1 MSVITKAI
9 SFFIK
14 EVVCVKLMKINHL
27 LSPKIFLSLATVFFA
42 SLANAQQATVV
53 VAANMKPAMDEIY
66 QQYKMAGGQDLRIIY
81 GSSGNF
87 ARQIQQGAPFNLFVS
102 ADESFPL
109 ALHRQGLT
117 VDEGK
122 VYAIGRLALIAHK
135 SRKMKLSLNSAE
147 LKKVIDDTNKIAIAK
162 PDMAPY
168 GKAAIDFLN
177 ALGLYESAKNKIVFG
192 ESISSATMF
201 VTSGSAGI
209 GLTAYSLAKS
219 KEVMQTA
226 DHLLIPENLHEPIKQ
241 RMVLLKSPPKPVV
254 DFYAHLQSAKA
265 RDVLKAH
272 GYSAP

>member
-1 MSVITKAI
+1 M
-9 SFFIK
+9 
-14 EVVCVKLMKINHL
+14 KLMKVKHL
-27 LSPKIFLSLATVFFA
+27 LSPKIFLSLATVFFV

-53 VAANMKPAMDEIY
+53 VAANMKPAMEEIY

-102 ADESFPL
+102 ADESFPI

-135 SRKMKLSLNSAE
+135 SRKIKLSLNPVE
-147 LKKVIDDTNKIAIAK
+147 LRKIIDDTNKIAIAK
-162 PDMAPY
+162 PDTAPY

-177 ALGLYESAKNKIVFG
+177 ALGLYELAKNKIVFG
-192 ESISSATMF
+192 ENISSATMF
-201 VTSGSAGI
+201 VTSGSAGV

-219 KEVMQTA
+219 KEVAQIT
-226 DHLLIPENLHEPIKQ
+226 DHLLIPENFHEPTKQ
-241 RMVLLKSPPKPVV
+241 RMVLLKNPPKPVV

-265 RDVLKAH
+265 KDVLRLH
-272 GYSAP
+272 GYTAP

>member
-1 MSVITKAI
+1 M
-9 SFFIK
+9 
-14 EVVCVKLMKINHL
+14 KLMKVKHL
-27 LSPKIFLSLATVFFA
+27 LSPKIFLSLATVFFV

-53 VAANMKPAMDEIY
+53 VASNMKPAMEEIY
-66 QQYKMAGGQDLRIIY
+66 QQYKMAGGQDFRIIY

-87 ARQIQQGAPFNLFVS
+87 ARQIQQGAPFHLFVS
-102 ADESFPL
+102 ADESFPI

-135 SRKMKLSLNSAE
+135 SRKIKLSLNPVE
-147 LKKVIDDTNKIAIAK
+147 LKKIIADTNKIAIAK
-162 PDMAPY
+162 PDTAPY

-192 ESISSATMF
+192 ENISSATMF

-219 KEVMQTA
+219 KEVMQIA
-226 DHLLIPENLHEPIKQ
+226 DHLLIPESFHEPIKQ
-241 RMVLLKSPPKPVV
+241 RMVLLKNPPKPVV

-265 RDVLKAH
+265 KDILRLQ
-272 GYSAP
+272 GYTAP

>member
-1 MSVITKAI
+1 MK
-9 SFFIK
+9 F
-14 EVVCVKLMKINHL
+14 MKIKHL
-27 LSPKIFLSLATVFFA
+27 LSPKIFLSLATVLFV

-53 VAANMKPAMDEIY
+53 VAANMKPAMEEIY

-102 ADESFPL
+102 ADETFPL
-109 ALHRQGLT
+109 TLHRQGLT

-135 SRKMKLSLNSAE
+135 SKKIKLNLNPVE
-147 LKKVIDDTNKIAIAK
+147 LKKIIEDTNKIAIAK
-162 PDMAPY
+162 PDTAPY

-177 ALGLYESAKNKIVFG
+177 ALGLYKVAKNKIVFG
-192 ESISSATMF
+192 ENISSATMF

-219 KEVMQTA
+219 KEVVQVV
-226 DHLLIPENLHEPIKQ
+226 DHLLIPENFHEPIKQ
-241 RMVLLKSPPKPVV
+241 RMVLLKSSPKPAV
-254 DFYAHLQSAKA
+254 DFYNHLQSAKA
-265 RDVLKAH
+265 KDVLRLH
-272 GYSAP
+272 GYSVP

>member
-1 MSVITKAI
+1 
-9 SFFIK
+9 
-14 EVVCVKLMKINHL
+14 MKIKRLFLSKTL
-27 LSPKIFLSLATVFFA
+27 LSVVTVFFA

-102 ADESFPL
+102 ADESFPM

-135 SRKMKLSLNSAE
+135 SRKMKLILNPVE

-192 ESISSATMF
+192 ENISSATMF

-219 KEVMQTA
+219 KEVMQIA

-241 RMVLLKSPPKPVV
+241 RMVLLKSPSKSVV
-254 DFYAHLQSAKA
+254 DFHAHLQSAKA

>member
-1 MSVITKAI
+1 M
-9 SFFIK
+9 
-14 EVVCVKLMKINHL
+14 KLMKVKHL
-27 LSPKIFLSLATVFFA
+27 LSLNIFLSLVTVFFV
-42 SLANAQQATVV
+42 SLVNAQQATVV
-53 VAANMKPAMDEIY
+53 VASNMKPAMEEIY

-102 ADESFPL
+102 ADESFPI

-117 VDEGK
+117 VDEGR

-135 SRKMKLSLNSAE
+135 SRKIKLSLNPVE
-147 LKKVIDDTNKIAIAK
+147 LKKIIEDTNKIAIAK
-162 PDMAPY
+162 PDTAPY

-177 ALGLYESAKNKIVFG
+177 ALGLYESVKNKIVFG
-192 ESISSATMF
+192 ENISSATMF
-201 VTSGSAGI
+201 VTSGSAAI

-219 KEVMQTA
+219 KEVLQLA
-226 DHLLIPENLHEPIKQ
+226 DHLLIPDNFHEPIKQ
-241 RMVLLKSPPKPVV
+241 RMVLLKNPPKPVV

-265 RDVLKAH
+265 KDVLRLH

>member
-1 MSVITKAI
+1 MK
-9 SFFIK
+9 
-14 EVVCVKLMKINHL
+14 VKHL
-27 LSPKIFLSLATVFFA
+27 LSPKIFLSLATVFFV
-42 SLANAQQATVV
+42 SLVNAQQATVV
-53 VAANMKPAMDEIY
+53 VASNMKPAMEEIY

-102 ADESFPL
+102 ADESFPK

-135 SRKMKLSLNSAE
+135 SRKIKLSLNPVE
-147 LKKVIDDTNKIAIAK
+147 LKKIIEDTNKIAIAK
-162 PDMAPY
+162 PDTAPY

-177 ALGLYESAKNKIVFG
+177 ALGLYELAKNKIVLG
-192 ESISSATMF
+192 ENISSATMF
-201 VTSGSAGI
+201 VTAGSAGI

-219 KEVMQTA
+219 KEVAQIT
-226 DHLLIPENLHEPIKQ
+226 DHLLIPENFHEPIKQ
-241 RMVLLKSPPKPVV
+241 RMVLLKNPPKPVV

-265 RDVLKAH
+265 KDVLRLH
-272 GYSAP
+272 GYTAP

>member
-27 LSPKIFLSLATVFFA
+27 LSPKIFLSLMTVFFV

-53 VAANMKPAMDEIY
+53 VAANMKPAMEEIY

-102 ADESFPL
+102 ADEGFPM

-135 SRKMKLSLNSAE
+135 SRKIKLSLNPVE
-147 LKKVIDDTNKIAIAK
+147 LKKIIEDTNKIAIAK
-162 PDMAPY
+162 PDTAPY

-192 ESISSATMF
+192 ENISSATMF

-219 KEVMQTA
+219 KEVAQIT
-226 DHLLIPENLHEPIKQ
+226 DHLLIPENFHEPIKQ
-241 RMVLLKSPPKPVV
+241 RMVLLKNPPKPAV

-265 RDVLKAH
+265 KDVLRLH

>member
-1 MSVITKAI
+1 
-9 SFFIK
+9 
-14 EVVCVKLMKINHL
+14 MKIKRLFLSKTL
-27 LSPKIFLSLATVFFA
+27 LSVVTVFFA
-42 SLANAQQATVV
+42 SLANAQHPTVV

-109 ALHRQGLT
+109 VLHRQGLT

-135 SRKMKLSLNSAE
+135 SRKMKLSLNPAE

-192 ESISSATMF
+192 ENISSATMF

-219 KEVMQTA
+219 KEVMQIA

-265 RDVLKAH
+265 RNVLKAH
-272 GYSAP
+272 GYSAL

>member
-1 MSVITKAI
+1 
-9 SFFIK
+9 
-14 EVVCVKLMKINHL
+14 MKIKRLFLSKTL
-27 LSPKIFLSLATVFFA
+27 LSVVTVFFA
-42 SLANAQQATVV
+42 SLVNAQQATVV

-87 ARQIQQGAPFNLFVS
+87 ARQIQQGAPFNLFIS
-102 ADESFPL
+102 ADEGFPM

-135 SRKMKLSLNSAE
+135 SRKMKLSLNPAE

-177 ALGLYESAKNKIVFG
+177 AIGLYESAKNKIIFG
-192 ESISSATMF
+192 ESISSATLF

-241 RMVLLKSPPKPVV
+241 RMVLLKNSPKAIV

-265 RDVLKAH
+265 KDVLRAH
-272 GYSAP
+272 GYSTP

>member
-1 MSVITKAI
+1 
-9 SFFIK
+9 
-14 EVVCVKLMKINHL
+14 MKIKRLFLSKTL
-27 LSPKIFLSLATVFFA
+27 LSVVTVFFA

-102 ADESFPL
+102 ADESFPM

-168 GKAAIDFLN
+168 GKAAIDFLK

-192 ESISSATMF
+192 ENISSATMF

-219 KEVMQTA
+219 KEVMQIA

>member
-1 MSVITKAI
+1 M
-9 SFFIK
+9 IK
-14 EVVCVKLMKINHL
+14 RLFLSKIL
-27 LSPKIFLSLATVFFA
+27 LSVVTVFFA
-42 SLANAQQATVV
+42 SLVNAQQATVV

-87 ARQIQQGAPFNLFVS
+87 ARQIQQGAPFNLFIS
-102 ADESFPL
+102 ADEGFPM

-135 SRKMKLSLNSAE
+135 SRKMKLSLNPVE

-177 ALGLYESAKNKIVFG
+177 AIGLYESAKNKIIFG

-219 KEVMQTA
+219 KEVVQIA

-241 RMVLLKSPPKPVV
+241 RMVLLKNSPKAIV
-254 DFYAHLQSAKA
+254 DFYAYLQSAKA
-265 RDVLKAH
+265 KAVLRAH
-272 GYSAP
+272 GYSTP

>member
-1 MSVITKAI
+1 
-9 SFFIK
+9 
-14 EVVCVKLMKINHL
+14 MKIKHL
-27 LSPKIFLSLATVFFA
+27 LSPKIFLSLVTVFFA

-81 GSSGNF
+81 GSSGNL

-102 ADESFPL
+102 ADESFPM

-135 SRKMKLSLNSAE
+135 SKKLKLSLNPEE
-147 LKKVIDDTNKIAIAK
+147 LKKLINQTNKIAIAK
-162 PDMAPY
+162 PESAPY
-168 GKAAIDFLN
+168 GKAAIQFLN
-177 ALGLYESAKNKIVFG
+177 NMKLDELAKTKIVFA
-192 ESISSATMF
+192 ESVSSVAMF
-201 VTSGSAGI
+201 VNSGSAGL

-219 KEVMQTA
+219 KEVMQFT

-241 RMVLLKSPPKPVV
+241 RMVLLKNPPKAIM

-265 RDVLKAH
+265 KDVLRTH
-272 GYSAP
+272 GYSSP

>member
-1 MSVITKAI
+1 
-9 SFFIK
+9 
-14 EVVCVKLMKINHL
+14 MKIKRLFLSKTL
-27 LSPKIFLSLATVFFA
+27 LSVVTVFFA

-102 ADESFPL
+102 ADESFPM

-192 ESISSATMF
+192 ENISSATMF
-201 VTSGSAGI
+201 ITSGSAGI

-219 KEVMQTA
+219 KEVMQIA

>member
-1 MSVITKAI
+1 
-9 SFFIK
+9 
-14 EVVCVKLMKINHL
+14 MKIKRLFLSKTL
-27 LSPKIFLSLATVFFA
+27 LSVVTVFFA
-42 SLANAQQATVV
+42 SLANAQHPTVV

-109 ALHRQGLT
+109 VLHRQGLT

-135 SRKMKLSLNSAE
+135 SRKMKLSLNPAE

-192 ESISSATMF
+192 ENISSATMF

-219 KEVMQTA
+219 KEVMQIA

>member
-1 MSVITKAI
+1 
-9 SFFIK
+9 
-14 EVVCVKLMKINHL
+14 MKIKRLFLSKTL
-27 LSPKIFLSLATVFFA
+27 LSVVTVFFA

-102 ADESFPL
+102 ADESFPM

-135 SRKMKLSLNSAE
+135 SRKIKLSLNPVE
-147 LKKVIDDTNKIAIAK
+147 LKKIIDDTNKIAIAK

-168 GKAAIDFLN
+168 GKAAIDFLK

-192 ESISSATMF
+192 ENISSATMF

-219 KEVMQTA
+219 KEVMQIA

>member
-1 MSVITKAI
+1 M
-9 SFFIK
+9 
-14 EVVCVKLMKINHL
+14 KLMKVKHL
-27 LSPKIFLSLATVFFA
+27 LSPKIFLSLATVFFV

-53 VAANMKPAMDEIY
+53 VAANMKPAMEEIY

-87 ARQIQQGAPFNLFVS
+87 ARQIQQGAPFHLFVS
-102 ADESFPL
+102 ADESFPK

-135 SRKMKLSLNSAE
+135 SKKIKLSLNPVE
-147 LKKVIDDTNKIAIAK
+147 LKKIIDDTNKIAIAK
-162 PDMAPY
+162 PDTAPY

-192 ESISSATMF
+192 ENISSATMF

-209 GLTAYSLAKS
+209 GLTAYSLGKS
-219 KEVMQTA
+219 KEVMQIA
-226 DHLLIPENLHEPIKQ
+226 DHLLIPENFHEPIKQ
-241 RMVLLKSPPKPVV
+241 RMVLLKNPPKPVV

-265 RDVLKAH
+265 KDVLRLH
-272 GYSAP
+272 GYTAP

>member
-1 MSVITKAI
+1 MK
-9 SFFIK
+9 FMK
-14 EVVCVKLMKINHL
+14 VKHL
-27 LSPKIFLSLATVFFA
+27 LSPKIFLSLMTVFFV
-42 SLANAQQATVV
+42 SLANAQQAIVV
-53 VAANMKPAMDEIY
+53 VAANMKPAMEEIY

-102 ADESFPL
+102 ADESFPM

-135 SRKMKLSLNSAE
+135 SRKIKLSLNPVE
-147 LKKVIDDTNKIAIAK
+147 LKKIIEDTNKIAIAK
-162 PDMAPY
+162 PDTAPY
-168 GKAAIDFLN
+168 GKAAIDFLY

-192 ESISSATMF
+192 ENISSATMF

-219 KEVMQTA
+219 KEVAQIT
-226 DHLLIPENLHEPIKQ
+226 DHLLIPENFHEPIKQ
-241 RMVLLKSPPKPVV
+241 RMVLLKNPPKPAVN
-254 DFYAHLQSAKA
+254 FYAHLQSAKA
-265 RDVLKAH
+265 KDVLRLH

>member
-1 MSVITKAI
+1 
-9 SFFIK
+9 
-14 EVVCVKLMKINHL
+14 MKIKRLFLSKTL
-27 LSPKIFLSLATVFFA
+27 LSVATIFFA
-42 SLANAQQATVV
+42 SLASAQQATVV

-66 QQYKMAGGQDLRIIY
+66 QQYKIAGGQDLRIIY

-102 ADESFPL
+102 ADESFPM

-122 VYAIGRLALIAHK
+122 VYAIGRLALIVHK
-135 SRKMKLSLNSAE
+135 SRKMKLSLNPAE
-147 LKKVIDDTNKIAIAK
+147 LKKVIDDANKIAIAK
-162 PDMAPY
+162 LDMAPY

-241 RMVLLKSPPKPVV
+241 RMVLLKNPPKPAV

-272 GYSAP
+272 GYSVP

>member
-1 MSVITKAI
+1 
-9 SFFIK
+9 
-14 EVVCVKLMKINHL
+14 MKIKRLFLSKTL
-27 LSPKIFLSLATVFFA
+27 LSAVTVFFA
-42 SLANAQQATVV
+42 SLVNAQQATVV

-102 ADESFPL
+102 ADESFPM

-135 SRKMKLSLNSAE
+135 SRKMKLSLNPAE

-168 GKAAIDFLN
+168 GKAAIDFLK

-219 KEVMQTA
+219 KEVMQIA

-241 RMVLLKSPPKPVV
+241 RMVLLKNPPKSIV
-254 DFYAHLQSAKA
+254 DFYNHLQSPKAK
-265 RDVLKAH
+265 DVLRSY